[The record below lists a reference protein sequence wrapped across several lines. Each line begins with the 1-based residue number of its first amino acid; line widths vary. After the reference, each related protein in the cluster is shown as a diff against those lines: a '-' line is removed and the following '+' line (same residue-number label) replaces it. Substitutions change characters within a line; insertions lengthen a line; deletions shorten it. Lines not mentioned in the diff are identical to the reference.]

1 MEFANAQ
8 LDISELRLGF
18 AVLQDQAQEAV
29 LLEWFGFMDSAYLQ
43 IYVVSINIGVEL
55 DVIV

>member
-8 LDISELRLGF
+8 LDISELHLGF

-29 LLEWFGFMDSAYLQ
+29 LLEWFGFMDSVCLQ

-55 DVIV
+55 DAIV

>member
-8 LDISELRLGF
+8 LDISELHLGF

-29 LLEWFGFMDSAYLQ
+29 LLEWFGFMDSVYLQ
-43 IYVVSINIGVEL
+43 IYVVLINIGVEL
-55 DVIV
+55 DAIV

>member
-8 LDISELRLGF
+8 LDISELHLGF

-29 LLEWFGFMDSAYLQ
+29 LLE
-43 IYVVSINIGVEL
+43 
-55 DVIV
+55 

>member
-8 LDISELRLGF
+8 LDISELHLGF

-29 LLEWFGFMDSAYLQ
+29 LLEWFGFMDSVYLQ